1 MASSEL
7 RSAEVE
13 PNISVGHAA
22 DVGEKVLVD
31 VTIAIVVLIAVT

>member
-7 RSAEVE
+7 RPAEVE
-13 PNISVGHAA
+13 PNLSVGHAA

-31 VTIAIVVLIAVT
+31 PTIAIVVFIAVT

>member
-1 MASSEL
+1 MASSQL
-7 RSAEVE
+7 RSAKVE
-13 PNISVGHAA
+13 PYIGVGDAA